1 MYSKICKEEAEVGS
15 PLLVKLNMVMDTRRK
30 HLMRLALASLLLMVL
45 ALASCEEKEKDLV
58 PHGTHHL
65 SYVEGVAQTSKGEP
79 LVSLPVKLYYK
90 EGNLFFSKTRL
101 KAEGRTDKTGRYS
114 LRFAVRED
122 ERESILFSRDKGHL
136 PGYYTIE
143 IETKGLG
150 REYIMRDEYPG
161 HPPKGYSS
169 WMADVPWEDGDSKT
183 YQLDFFLP
191 KKRLVKVVLKG
202 FESQREGDSFTFW
215 HQLPAGFTILP
226 QLPYTPLTH
235 IDGERGKPGATAGEK
250 IFEVYCALDQVNTF
264 KLERV
269 QAGVMTHTE
278 HQLLITADSPEE
290 LVFVY

>member
-1 MYSKICKEEAEVGS
+1 
-15 PLLVKLNMVMDTRRK
+15 MDIRRK
-30 HLMRLALASLLLMVL
+30 HLMRLVSASLVLMAL
-45 ALASCEEKEKDLV
+45 ALASCEMEEKDLV
-58 PHGTHHL
+58 PHGSHHL

-101 KAEGRTDKTGRYS
+101 KAEGRTDKTGRYC
-114 LRFAVRED
+114 LHFAVRED
-122 ERESILFSRDKGHL
+122 ERESILFSWDKGHL

-150 REYIMRDEYPG
+150 RDYIMRDEYPG

-169 WMADVPWEDGDSKT
+169 WMADVPWVDGDSKT
-183 YQLDFFLP
+183 YRLDFFLP

-202 FESQREGDSFTFW
+202 FEPEQQGDRFTFW
-215 HQLPAGFTILP
+215 YQLPAGFTKLP
-226 QLPYTPLTH
+226 KLPYRPLTH
-235 IDGERGKPGATAGEK
+235 IGDELGKQGATDGEK

-264 KLERV
+264 KFERV
-269 QAGVMTHTE
+269 KAGVMTHTE